1 MLFSI
6 RWHRAIESLGIDV
19 MCLFFDGSEQFLEVL
34 MSLLRLMGAKYE
46 VMGRR
51 FGFTESSMQSSCLA
65 VAFTQSSTRH

>member
-46 VMGRR
+46 VCRR
-51 FGFTESSMQSSCLA
+51 FGFGTFLSMYGIEYAKLLQ
-65 VAFTQSSTRH
+65 